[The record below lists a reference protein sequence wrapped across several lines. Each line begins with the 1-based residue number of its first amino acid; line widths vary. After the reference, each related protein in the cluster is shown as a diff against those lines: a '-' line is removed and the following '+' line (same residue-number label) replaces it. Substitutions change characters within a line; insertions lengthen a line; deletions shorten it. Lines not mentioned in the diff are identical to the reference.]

1 MPKQV
6 RSALTVLLTMMSIY
20 FVGAAAFAQ
29 GNLERFSVYLQSLEE
44 GSIDWPSRVESI
56 IQRLEAQQQRQG
68 AMALTDANR
77 QLYTMRL
84 ITKDGIKNTDTAD
97 LAYYKVAKAKLSLT
111 LARSGVSR
119 AITAVTSQT
128 SPGHDAFEEL
138 VEFGREMDQ
147 SLNLEVPSAATGD
160 AQ

>member
-1 MPKQV
+1 MPKLV
-6 RSALTVLLTMMSIY
+6 RSALTALLIMMPIC
-20 FVGAAAFAQ
+20 FVGGAAYAQ
-29 GNLERFSVYLQSLEE
+29 ANLERFGAYLQSLDEA
-44 GSIDWPSRVESI
+44 SADWPTRVETI
-56 IQRLEAQQQRQG
+56 MQRLESQAQRQG

-77 QLYTMRL
+77 QLYTLRL
-84 ITKDGIKNTDTAD
+84 ITKDGIKNTDTSD

-128 SPGHDAFEEL
+128 APGHEAFEEL
-138 VEFGREMDQ
+138 VELGQNMDQ
-147 SLNLEVPSAATGD
+147 ALNLEVPTAATGD